1 MSDYRRLVAYIYL
14 YNQGKRVKNV
24 GFTKVESRNGE
35 CRIQIQIKGAWV
47 AEGNA
52 CKFSYFL
59 PERRENAG
67 ASFWERR

>member
-47 AEGNA
+47 AE
-52 CKFSYFL
+52 
-59 PERRENAG
+59 
-67 ASFWERR
+67 

>member
-14 YNQGKRVKNV
+14 YSQGKRVKNV

-52 CKFSYFL
+52 
-59 PERRENAG
+59 
-67 ASFWERR
+67 SFWERRQSVPAARR